1 MLPILKKSPLFGVL
15 VNGGLFCTQLY

>member
-15 VNGGLFCTQLY
+15 VNGGLFCMQLC